1 MFHIFFSRMAVS
13 VPPPLYHLN
22 NVVKYRD
29 DSPTLTATTTAMTS
43 SSPLKPKN
51 KRKSLEP
58 KKLSTTSPH
67 NNDDDDDHSTT
78 AFTSKRLKVESD
90 CRLDGSD
97 GEPTHSPSSSSTS
110 GCSTSS
116 SDGLSPQTMLA
127 PKKRFKQEALK
138 YLEESK
144 QQSEKSASNPFR
156 PWDDGATSPT
166 VKPSFPEHHPAFLY
180 NPLQSFFPTAG
191 FFPSLLTAHPQLTIT
206 PKIEPPTTSPAV
218 ASILIKRD
226 IEPRR
231 ATPPFY
237 PSLLAQA
244 PKHAPQR
251 RSPKVEPVSRPVS
264 PSPSPAQST
273 TDFSSLIMKRESSSS
288 SPPQFDAETCQ
299 VLSRLY
305 PFLLNRS
312 AAPPSE
318 PEQEEPLALVKR
330 KVDEDDDVFVKQEQ
344 EDDSGNDSL
353 STATS
358 GGKAKQRNYKNMT
371 RERRIEANARE
382 RQRVHTITAAF
393 DRLQGAIPTAE
404 DAPGAA
410 NKLSKLSVIKIA
422 TSYIMVLSRMAGHD
436 YSKDQ
441 TAPSIEECIRQCADL
456 VKAEAKTRKKS
467 SESSD

>member
-1 MFHIFFSRMAVS
+1 MAVS

-29 DSPTLTATTTAMTS
+29 DSPALTAATATTTVTAMTSS

-58 KKLSTTSPH
+58 KKLSTTSSPL
-67 NNDDDDDHSTT
+67 NDDDDDSITS
-78 AFTSKRLKVESD
+78 FTSKRLKVESD

-116 SDGLSPQTMLA
+116 SDGLSPQSMLA

-138 YLEESK
+138 YLKESK

-156 PWDDGATSPT
+156 PWDDGAASPT
-166 VKPSFPEHHPAFLY
+166 AKPSFPEHHPAFIY
-180 NPLQSFFPTAG
+180 NPLQNFFPTAG

-206 PKIEPPTTSPAV
+206 PKVEPPTSPDLS
-218 ASILIKRD
+218 SILLKRD

-237 PSLLAQA
+237 PSLLAQT
-244 PKHAPQR
+244 PQLPPQR

-264 PSPSPAQST
+264 PSPSPARPT
-273 TDFSSLIMKRESSSS
+273 TDFSSLIMKREPSSS

-344 EDDSGNDSL
+344 GDDSGNDSL

-404 DAPGAA
+404 DASGSA